1 MDGKRSTKNKMA
13 SRPERAASTSE
24 SPAGKR
30 RAVVTRPVPAASRV
44 IAILRLLGKSDAPM
58 GVHAVA
64 SALGLIPSTCLHIL
78 RVLVAEELVT
88 FDPVTKRYELSAGI
102 LSIAGGVLR
111 RSSFSDLVQPV
122 LDGLSIKWASTAIGV
137 EAVGLKHMVVVAIS
151 RMEQGL
157 RLRTDI
163 GSRFPALI
171 SATGRCI
178 AAFGSYPSDEI
189 EMRFGQLRW
198 DNPPQWDAWR
208 HEVEQVQKV
217 GYAIDDGNYIFG
229 VTTIAA
235 PVFSA
240 AGLRNALI
248 IVGVSERL
256 RRFGYAT
263 VGEELK
269 RHADGLSAQMGGI
282 RQAKA
287 VEDRSTK
294 KP

>member
-1 MDGKRSTKNKMA
+1 MDRKRSTTNKTA
-13 SRPERAASTSE
+13 SRPVRTVSTSE
-24 SPAGKR
+24 SQAGKQ

-44 IAILRLLGKSDAPM
+44 IAILRLLGRSSAPM

-78 RVLVAEELVT
+78 RVLVAEELVA
-88 FDPVTKRYELSAGI
+88 FDSATKRYELSAGI

-111 RSSFSDLVQPV
+111 QSSFSDLAQPV
-122 LDGLSIKWASTAIGV
+122 LDGLSAKWASTAIGV

-171 SATGRCI
+171 SSTGRCI

-189 EMRFGQLRW
+189 KMRFGQLRW
-198 DNPPQWDAWR
+198 DNPPQWEIW
-208 HEVEQVQKV
+208 HSEVEQVRQV
-217 GYAIDDGNYIFG
+217 GYAVDDGNYIFG

-235 PVFSA
+235 PVFSP
-240 AGLRNALI
+240 AGLRNALV

-269 RHADGLSAQMGGI
+269 RRADELSAQMGGI

-287 VEDRSTK
+287 VSDRGTQG
-294 KP
+294 P

>member
-1 MDGKRSTKNKMA
+1 MGRKPSTIKTIANRSP
-13 SRPERAASTSE
+13 RHAATGE
-24 SPAGKR
+24 EAGKSR
-30 RAVVTRPVPAASRV
+30 TVVTRQVPAASRV
-44 IAILRLLGKSDAPM
+44 IAILRLLGRSEIPM

-64 SALGLIPSTCLHIL
+64 NALGLIPSTCLHIL

-102 LSIAGGVLR
+102 LAIAGGVLR
-111 RSSFSDLVQPV
+111 RRSFSDLVQPI
-122 LDGLSIKWASTAIGV
+122 LDEMAGKWGSSAIGV
-137 EAVGLKHMVVVAIS
+137 EAVGLRHMVVVAIS

-178 AAFGSYPSDEI
+178 AAFGSYPQDEI
-189 EMRFGQLRW
+189 KHRFGELRW
-198 DNPPQWDAWR
+198 DNPPAWDDWLA
-208 HEVEQVQKV
+208 EVEETKRL
-217 GYAIDDGNYIFG
+217 GYAVDDGHYISG

-240 AGLRNALI
+240 AGVRNVLI
-248 IVGVSERL
+248 IVGVREQL

-263 VGEELK
+263 VGAELK
-269 RHADGLSAQMGGI
+269 R
-282 RQAKA
+282 QAMA
-287 VEDRSTK
+287 VSEEMSRLR
-294 KP
+294 